1 MKSIAALIVLLLAG
15 TAVAEQPNWNQF
27 RGPDGDGKT
36 GATGLPVTWS
46 DTENVVW
53 KTPIHGKGWSSPV
66 VWDDQIWM
74 TTASEDGKQ
83 MSAVCVDFN
92 SGKVVHDVPL
102 FENAEPRYCHPQNS
116 YASPTPVVEAGRLY
130 VHFGSYGTAC
140 VDTTKGA
147 KIWERRDL
155 ICNHWRAPGSSPIVH
170 SNLLIVAYDGYD
182 NQFVI
187 AFDKQTGETAWQVD
201 RNIEYGTDNGDHKK
215 AYSTAKIIQHEGRS
229 EMISPGAVAT
239 IAYDPE
245 TGKELWKVYHGGMN
259 AAPRPLFA
267 NGLIYITGGAHDLG
281 LIAVR
286 PGGTGDVTD
295 SHIVWGKG
303 RGMPKRGSQIIVDDL
318 MFAITDDGIAIC
330 LDAKTGDQIW
340 KHRIGGDFWASPLYA
355 EGRIY
360 GFNKDGDC
368 PVFEA
373 SDKFKLLANNK
384 LPETICA
391 SPAVV
396 GNSLIIRTQSH
407 LYRIEK

>member
-1 MKSIAALIVLLLAG
+1 MKLIAASTVLLLASV
-15 TAVAEQPNWNQF
+15 AVAEQPNWNQF
-27 RGPDGDGKT
+27 RGPNGDGKT
-36 GATGLPVTWS
+36 EATGLPITWS

-53 KTPIHGKGWSSPV
+53 KTPVDGKAWSSPV
-66 VWDDQIWM
+66 VWENQIWM
-74 TTASEDGKQ
+74 TTATEDGKQ
-83 MSAVCVDFN
+83 MSAVCVDFA
-92 SGKVVHDVPL
+92 SGKIVFEVPL

-140 VDTTKGA
+140 IDTTKGA

-155 ICNHWRAPGSSPIVH
+155 VCNHWRAPGSSPIVYED
-170 SNLLIVAYDGYD
+170 LLIVAYDGYD

-187 AFDKQTGETAWQVD
+187 AFDKQTGKTAWKVD

-215 AYSTAKIIQHEGRS
+215 AYSTAMVIQHEGRA
-229 EMISPGAVAT
+229 ELISPGAVAT
-239 IAYDPE
+239 IAYDPK

-259 AAPRPLFA
+259 AAPRPLFVD
-267 NGLIYITGGAHDLG
+267 GLVYITGGADDLA

-286 PGGTGDVTD
+286 PGGNGDVTD
-295 SHIVWGKG
+295 THIVWGNG
-303 RGMPKRGSQIIVDDL
+303 RGMPKRSSQIIVNDR

-330 LDAKTGDQIW
+330 LDAKSGEMIW
-340 KHRIGGDFWASPLYA
+340 KHRLGGDFWASPLYA

-360 GFNKDGDC
+360 GFSKDGDC
-368 PVFEA
+368 PVFAA
-373 SDKFKLLANNK
+373 SDKFEQLADNK
-384 LPETICA
+384 LPAGIWA

-396 GNSLIIRTQSH
+396 GRSMIVRTRTH